1 MKKRQVAQDLPQRMG
16 DGPAGAARERDEDAA
31 RQGRFEREC
40 GRRRRGGGRRR
51 RHRSQRLGFLE
62 EAHG

>member
-1 MKKRQVAQDLPQRMG
+1 VAQDLPQRMG
-16 DGPAGAARERDEDAA
+16 DAAGAARERDEDAA

-51 RHRSQRLGFLE
+51 HRGLN
-62 EAHG
+62 A